1 VRDANGCTPDRSR
14 WAADVAELDGNIAA
28 LMKRWGVNARA
39 VRQRTASILV
49 GIRMPLPYTDR
60 CSFCDKARD
69 EVRRLVAGPGVF
81 ICNECTDR
89 CTETLVKKEDP
100 MRTWD
105 HETIAPRLA
114 AALRTGAAR
123 QRDAAAQIEK
133 LAEAVLADDAAEIE
147 RRLARFVGLDRLGV
161 THDVSVTLDLIRFLW
176 PPMVEP

>member
-1 VRDANGCTPDRSR
+1 M
-14 WAADVAELDGNIAA
+14 E
-28 LMKRWGVNARA
+28 NA
-39 VRQRTASILV
+39 
-49 GIRMPLPYTDR
+49 
-60 CSFCDKARD
+60 CSFCGKTRD

-89 CTETLVKKEDP
+89 CTDRLLKEDH

-114 AALRTGAAR
+114 VALRTAAAR

-147 RRLARFVGLDRLGV
+147 RRLARFGGLDRLGV
-161 THDVSVTLDLIRFLW
+161 PHEVNATLDLIRFLW
-176 PPMVEP
+176 PPVVEP